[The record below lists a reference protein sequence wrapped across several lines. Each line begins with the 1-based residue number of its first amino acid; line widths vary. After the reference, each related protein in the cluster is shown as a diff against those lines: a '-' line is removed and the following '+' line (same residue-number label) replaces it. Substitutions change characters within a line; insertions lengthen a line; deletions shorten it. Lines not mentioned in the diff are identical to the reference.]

1 MTQIACYRHHSTRS
15 LSTHLFAHFTS
26 DILLALFLI
35 LFSQMRVSLLCI
47 YIRKHIRENA
57 GASDP
62 PLLLDVETSPWN
74 PKDFV
79 IFLYR
84 DFHFAEFLSRFMAIC
99 YVYYPQPRRFY
110 KLLIGN
116 WTGASCAT
124 MFTLHAHIFRR
135 SWLSIDLAQRGELW
149 RIGVV
154 IAKSR
159 TVPVSRFP
167 ILILLQYR

>member
-1 MTQIACYRHHSTRS
+1 MTQIPCYRHHSTRS

-84 DFHFAEFLSRFMAIC
+84 DFHFAEFLSRFMAIS